1 MHPMIYDSR
10 HAKETNS
17 PSHLRGGWGAL
28 IINNKGTLIFLSLLT
43 MLLSGCGGAGQEKD
57 GLPNEEELLSEIS
70 RLPMLYTVE
79 AEVEVLVEGHG
90 KNGTAEWKT
99 MFGSR
104 DIIVPVRAYLKAGID
119 LSKMTDVEVKGDK
132 VYVSLPDP
140 VIEIE
145 STEIPWEKVVTSV
158 SGLRDKFS
166 NREKEFLT
174 RKGRVKIL
182 EDMGNLDLIQPA
194 QEHAEQIVSNLIR
207 GMGYKPVLRAR
218 PIYDER
224 EIIRFVKD

>member
-17 PSHLRGGWGAL
+17 PSQMRGGWGAL
-28 IINNKGTLIFLSLLT
+28 IINNKGTLIFLSLLI
-43 MLLSGCGGAGQEKD
+43 MLLSGCGSSGQEKA

-174 RKGRVKIL
+174 RKGRIKIL

>member
-1 MHPMIYDSR
+1 M
-10 HAKETNS
+10 
-17 PSHLRGGWGAL
+17 
-28 IINNKGTLIFLSLLT
+28 IINNKGTLIFLSLLI

-90 KNGTAEWKT
+90 KNGTAEWKSV
-99 MFGSR
+99 FGSR

-174 RKGRVKIL
+174 RKGRIKIL

>member
-17 PSHLRGGWGAL
+17 PSPMRGGWGAL

-174 RKGRVKIL
+174 RKGRIKIL

>member
-1 MHPMIYDSR
+1 M
-10 HAKETNS
+10 
-17 PSHLRGGWGAL
+17 
-28 IINNKGTLIFLSLLT
+28 IINNKGTLIFLSLLI

-132 VYVSLPDP
+132 VFVSLPDP

>member
-1 MHPMIYDSR
+1 M
-10 HAKETNS
+10 
-17 PSHLRGGWGAL
+17 

-174 RKGRVKIL
+174 RKGRIKIL

-224 EIIRFVKD
+224 EMIRFVKD

>member
-1 MHPMIYDSR
+1 MIYDSR

-17 PSHLRGGWGAL
+17 PSQMRGGWGAL
-28 IINNKGTLIFLSLLT
+28 IINNKGTLIFLSLLI

-90 KNGTAEWKT
+90 KNGTAEWKSV
-99 MFGSR
+99 FGSR
-104 DIIVPVRAYLKAGID
+104 DIIVPVRAYLKVGID

>member
-1 MHPMIYDSR
+1 MIYDSR

-17 PSHLRGGWGAL
+17 PSQMRGGWGAL
-28 IINNKGTLIFLSLLT
+28 IIKCQGTLIILSLMI
-43 MLLSGCGGAGQEKD
+43 MLLSGCGGAGHGGAVLPDEEK
-57 GLPNEEELLSEIS
+57 LLSEIN

-79 AEVEVLVEGHG
+79 ADVEVLVEGHG
-90 KNGTAEWKT
+90 QNGTAEWKSV
-99 MFGSR
+99 FGSR
-104 DIIVPVRAYLKAGID
+104 DIIVPVKAHLKAGID
-119 LSKMTDVEVKGDK
+119 LSKMVDVEVEGDK

-145 STEIPWEKVVTSV
+145 STEIPWERVVTSV

-174 RKGRVKIL
+174 RKGRVRIL
-182 EDMGNLDLIQPA
+182 EDMGSLDLIQPA

-207 GMGYKPVLRAR
+207 GMGFTPVFKAR

>member
-1 MHPMIYDSR
+1 M
-10 HAKETNS
+10 
-17 PSHLRGGWGAL
+17 

>member
-1 MHPMIYDSR
+1 MRPTSFDSR
-10 HAKETNS
+10 QTKAINS
-17 PSHLRGGWGAL
+17 PSWL
-28 IINNKGTLIFLSLLT
+28 FLPLLT
-43 MLLSGCGGAGQEKD
+43 ILLIGCGGAGQGKAD
-57 GLPNEEELLSEIS
+57 LPDEEELRSEIS

-90 KNGTAEWKT
+90 KNGTAEWKSV
-99 MFGSR
+99 FGSR

-119 LSKMTDVEVKGDK
+119 LSKMTDIEVRGDK

-182 EDMGNLDLIQPA
+182 EDMAHLDLIQPA

-224 EIIRFVKD
+224 EIIRFVKE

>member
-79 AEVEVLVEGHG
+79 AEVVVLVEGHG

>member
-1 MHPMIYDSR
+1 M
-10 HAKETNS
+10 
-17 PSHLRGGWGAL
+17 RGGWGAL

-90 KNGTAEWKT
+90 KNGTAEWKSV
-99 MFGSR
+99 FGSR

-174 RKGRVKIL
+174 RKGRIKIL

>member
-1 MHPMIYDSR
+1 MIYDSR

-17 PSHLRGGWGAL
+17 PSQMRGGWGAL

>member
-1 MHPMIYDSR
+1 MIYDSR

-17 PSHLRGGWGAL
+17 PSQMRGGWGAL

-43 MLLSGCGGAGQEKD
+43 MLLSGCGGAGQGKD

-104 DIIVPVRAYLKAGID
+104 DIIVPVRAYLKAGFD

-224 EIIRFVKD
+224 EIIRFVKN

>member
-1 MHPMIYDSR
+1 M
-10 HAKETNS
+10 
-17 PSHLRGGWGAL
+17 
-28 IINNKGTLIFLSLLT
+28 IINNKGTLIYLSLL
-43 MLLSGCGGAGQEKD
+43 MILLSGCGGFGQEKEN
-57 GLPNEEELLSEIS
+57 LPEEEKLLSEIS

-90 KNGTAEWKT
+90 KNGTAEWKSV
-99 MFGSR
+99 FGSR

-174 RKGRVKIL
+174 RKGRIKIL

>member
-28 IINNKGTLIFLSLLT
+28 IINNKGTLIFLSLLI

-132 VYVSLPDP
+132 VFVSLPDP

>member
-1 MHPMIYDSR
+1 M
-10 HAKETNS
+10 KERSEQISIKFLTLVLFVCLLFGCSGTGN
-17 PSHLRGGWGAL
+17 GKKAL
-28 IINNKGTLIFLSLLT
+28 P
-43 MLLSGCGGAGQEKD
+43 E
-57 GLPNEEELLSEIS
+57 EEELLSEIS

-90 KNGTAEWKT
+90 KNGTAEWKSV
-99 MFGSR
+99 FGSR
-104 DIIVPVRAYLKAGID
+104 DIIVPVKANLKAGID
-119 LSKMTDVEVKGDK
+119 LSKMEDVEVRGDK

-207 GMGYKPVLRAR
+207 GMGYTPVFRAR

-224 EIIRFVKD
+224 EIIRFVKE

>member
-1 MHPMIYDSR
+1 M
-10 HAKETNS
+10 
-17 PSHLRGGWGAL
+17 RGGWGAL

-104 DIIVPVRAYLKAGID
+104 DIIVPVRAYLKAGFD

-224 EIIRFVKD
+224 EIIRFVKN

>member
-1 MHPMIYDSR
+1 M
-10 HAKETNS
+10 
-17 PSHLRGGWGAL
+17 
-28 IINNKGTLIFLSLLT
+28 

-90 KNGTAEWKT
+90 KNGTAEWKSL
-99 MFGSR
+99 FGSR
-104 DIIVPVRAYLKAGID
+104 DIIVPVKASLKAGID
-119 LSKMTDVEVKGDK
+119 LSKMVDVEVQGDK

-174 RKGRVKIL
+174 RKGRIKIL

-194 QEHAEQIVSNLIR
+194 QEHAEQIVSNLIK
-207 GMGYKPVLRAR
+207 GMGYKPVFRVR

>member
-17 PSHLRGGWGAL
+17 PSQMRGGWGAL

-174 RKGRVKIL
+174 RKGRIKIL

>member
-10 HAKETNS
+10 HAKVTNS
-17 PSHLRGGWGAL
+17 PSQMRGGWGAL
-28 IINNKGTLIFLSLLT
+28 IINNKGTLIFLSLLI

-90 KNGTAEWKT
+90 KNGTAEWKSV
-99 MFGSR
+99 FGSR

>member
-1 MHPMIYDSR
+1 MIYDSR

-28 IINNKGTLIFLSLLT
+28 IINNKGTLIFLSLLI

-132 VYVSLPDP
+132 VFVSLPDP

>member
-10 HAKETNS
+10 HAKVTNS
-17 PSHLRGGWGAL
+17 PSKMRGGWGAL

-174 RKGRVKIL
+174 RKGRIKIL

-224 EIIRFVKD
+224 EIISFVKD

>member
-10 HAKETNS
+10 HAKVTNS
-17 PSHLRGGWGAL
+17 PSQMRGGWGAL
-28 IINNKGTLIFLSLLT
+28 IINNKGTLIFLSLLI

-90 KNGTAEWKT
+90 KNGTAEWKSV
-99 MFGSR
+99 FGSR

-174 RKGRVKIL
+174 RKGRIKIL